1 MTHDPLCPVWD
12 HVENHEDTY
21 WCSDACDEAECQ
33 CDLIAKVSERALSAQ
48 IDTYRHGWDMG
59 VAEAREAVL
68 ALPWHVSMMGATV
81 LRTDLIKA
89 IEDLQGE
96 S

>member
-1 MTHDPLCPVWD
+1 MVHDPMCPT
-12 HVENHEDTY
+12 HPENFTDESE
-21 WCSDACDEAECQ
+21 CPACALVCQ
-33 CDLIAKVSERALSAQ
+33 CDLIAKVSERAISAQ